1 MSEFQGKPESRKP
14 APGMPAKRLSG
25 KKRFLKGSV
34 QLAPVPA
41 VLVTCADGE
50 TSDIVTVGWTGIV
63 CTHPPM
69 TYISIRPERYSY
81 PLITQSGEFVINLT
95 TKQLVKAVDFCGVR
109 SGKDVDKFE
118 VCKLTP
124 EPCSKVSCPML
135 AESPLSLE
143 CKVVKEL
150 PLGTHNMLLAEIVAI
165 NVDEKLLAADGKLR
179 LDKADLLAFAHGE
192 YYELGQRLG
201 SFGYSVKKP
210 VKKSRGKAKPKS
222 TPDKRRNSK

>member
-1 MSEFQGKPESRKP
+1 
-14 APGMPAKRLSG
+14 MPKQSW
-25 KKRFLKGSV
+25 KGST
-34 QLAPVPA
+34 LLGPLPA
-41 VLVTCADGE
+41 ALITCGSMEKPNVLTIA
-50 TSDIVTVGWTGIV
+50 WTGIIN
-63 CTHPPM
+63 THPPM

-118 VCKLTP
+118 VCNLTP

-143 CKVVKEL
+143 CKVVREL
-150 PLGTHNMLLAEIVAI
+150 PLGTHNMLLAEIVAV

-222 TPDKRRNSK
+222 APDKRRNSK

>member
-1 MSEFQGKPESRKP
+1 M
-14 APGMPAKRLSG
+14 
-25 KKRFLKGSV
+25 
-34 QLAPVPA
+34 
-41 VLVTCADGE
+41 
-50 TSDIVTVGWTGIV
+50 
-63 CTHPPM
+63 
-69 TYISIRPERYSY
+69 
-81 PLITQSGEFVINLT
+81 ITQSGEFVINLT

-150 PLGTHNMLLAEIVAI
+150 PLGTHNMLLAEIVAV

-222 TPDKRRNSK
+222 APDKRRNSK